1 MSYHHKLKMLQRTS
15 TRLCGSRGRTADLGE
30 KTGLCEV
37 TRKLQFERELALAK
51 WMVPMPRGPA
61 RAKAAKI
68 WAARGAEGETGR
80 TVRKVGTTAGRTH

>member
-1 MSYHHKLKMLQRTS
+1 MSYHHKLKVLQRTS

-68 WAARGAEGETGR
+68 WAARGAEGGTGR
-80 TVRKVGTTAGRTH
+80 GRAEKGRQAGP